1 MKPEYIIIWLA
12 VMSTALFITMGA
24 DKRRAR
30 RGARRVSERRL
41 FALALIGGAFGGWA
55 GMYAFHHKTRHW
67 YFKFGFPAIA
77 LAQAAAAVIVITR
90 GV

>member
-1 MKPEYIIIWLA
+1 M
-12 VMSTALFITMGA
+12 
-24 DKRRAR
+24 
-30 RGARRVSERRL
+30 
-41 FALALIGGAFGGWA
+41 GGAFGGWA